1 MPPEPEQSSALEDPR
16 HVESSAIAQ
25 VDWEHGK
32 RALRL
37 PLDQTQAVEA
47 KIEGLNL
54 QSSDAPGYL
63 GWDPSRLEAVRR
75 SLEADRPWGRTFGTG
90 LWPMILKGKT
100 LRKDRNI
107 CPEISLCV
115 PELLR
120 TTA

>member
-1 MPPEPEQSSALEDPR
+1 MLSKVYERYRHEFDSALEDPR
-16 HVESSAIAQ
+16 HVESSAIAK

-75 SLEADRPWGRTFGTG
+75 SLEADRPWGKNLRDRFVAYD
-90 LWPMILKGKT
+90 LKRKKT
-100 LRKDRNI
+100 KKRSKHL
-107 CPEISLCV
+107 S
-115 PELLR
+115 
-120 TTA
+120 